1 MEERGVP
8 KHEKDQMNNILVSI
22 SQTDVINEFNM
33 GMEKRH
39 LTMIYLNTLVKDDRL
54 TLHVKH

>member
-39 LTMIYLNTLVKDDRL
+39 LTMIYLKN
-54 TLHVKH
+54 